1 MVSAKLQSVLDPP
14 TPVIP
19 KRINGSQVPRSA
31 IKINEPAD
39 PRLVERY
46 MPLVKQV
53 LKTIVRHLPKHVDTD
68 DLYGIGLLGLMTALP
83 KYNPLKEKTLSGYLV
98 LRIRGAIIDELRRMD
113 YLPRS
118 ARSRADSLRKTS
130 ERLEQRYGRPVQ
142 DHEIRR
148 EMGLDDGEFR
158 NLLLQIQPIKLISFD
173 NPELM
178 AEELNLHEAIPDEN
192 HSRCYDQVQYKE
204 RRRMLFRNIRKLP
217 ARQQSVLL
225 MYYFR
230 GLRFNQIAR
239 IISVSAPRIC
249 QIHHKALKN
258 LRQIMTHVPVP

>member
-1 MVSAKLQSVLDPP
+1 MLSANLQPVLDPH
-14 TPVIP
+14 TLGNT
-19 KRINGSQVPRSA
+19 KRLNGSHASRFTNR
-31 IKINEPAD
+31 IDEPVD

-46 MPLVKQV
+46 IPLVNRV
-53 LKTIVRHLPKHVDTD
+53 LKTIVKHLPKHVDAD
-68 DLYGIGLLGLMTALP
+68 DLHGIGLLGLMTALP
-83 KYNPLKEKTLSGYLV
+83 KYQPLKEKTFSGYLV

-130 ERLEQRYGRPVQ
+130 ERLEQRYHRPVR

-148 EMGLDDGEFR
+148 EMGLDDAEFR
-158 NLLLQIQPIKLISFD
+158 ILRQQIQPIKFISLD
-173 NPELM
+173 HPDLTTDEP
-178 AEELNLHEAIPDEN
+178 NLHEAIPEEN
-192 HSRCYDQVQYKE
+192 HSHGYDQVQRKE
-204 RRRMLFRNIRKLP
+204 RRRMLLRNIRKLP
-217 ARQQSVLL
+217 ARQKSVLF
-225 MYYFR
+225 MYYFG

-239 IISVSAPRIC
+239 IFSVSAPRIC